1 MILVTVLLVVLSGM
15 PRAIAQTTPRPQPAV
30 APATFGAVIGTAW
43 KGDTTPYPQAR
54 IRLRNVETG
63 RAVART
69 VSDADGRFHFDRVD
83 PGVYVVELASND
95 DKVLAVGDLFSVTV
109 GDQATTLVRLS
120 LEDAV
125 GRGLLRQRGG
135 GGDRGGRGDRRDGRR
150 FERESGEWSVD
161 PKRATMFDV
170 QDLQPT
176 AGATQ
181 TSSIATVS
189 HRVGSRSI
197 YWIGSPPFSAIAR
210 SPARRS

>member
-1 MILVTVLLVVLSGM
+1 MHRARASRATILVTVLLVVLSGM

-83 PGVYVVELASND
+83 PGVYVVELASNE
-95 DKVLAVGDLFSVTV
+95 DKVLAVGDLFSVTA

-120 LEDAV
+120 SKAPWFA
-125 GRGLLRQRGG
+125 GFFGNAAAAAIAAA
-135 GGDRGGRGDRRDGRR
+135 
-150 FERESGEWSVD
+150 
-161 PKRATMFDV
+161 ATLGV
-170 QDLQPT
+170 T
-176 AGATQ
+176 G
-181 TSSIATVS
+181 
-189 HRVGSRSI
+189 VGSN
-197 YWIGSPPFSAIAR
+197 GT
-210 SPARRS
+210 PASGQ